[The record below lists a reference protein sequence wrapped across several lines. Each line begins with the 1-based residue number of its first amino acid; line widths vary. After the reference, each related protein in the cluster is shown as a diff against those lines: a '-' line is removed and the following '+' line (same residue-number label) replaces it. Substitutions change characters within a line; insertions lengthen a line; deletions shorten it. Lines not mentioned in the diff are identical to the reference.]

1 MKNIDDMRV
10 GDFLYLLDCM
20 QEECC
25 QHKRCEGCRY
35 IDFCHVNMPSID
47 SLGIRI
53 TVEGYAEA
61 NGLLEHMHYVN
72 DQKWISVNDRLP
84 EDGES
89 VLTYEDQD
97 KEICLLKDQLNR
109 LTDINNNLWN
119 LFIEQSKQIKM
130 LNNLKP
136 SLNELKPNERNKK

>member
-1 MKNIDDMRV
+1 MSNTERQLRQTID
-10 GDFLYLLDCM
+10 
-20 QEECC
+20 E
-25 QHKRCEGCRY
+25 
-35 IDFCHVNMPSID
+35 
-47 SLGIRI
+47 
-53 TVEGYAEA
+53 
-61 NGLLEHMHYVN
+61 
-72 DQKWISVNDRLP
+72 
-84 EDGES
+84 
-89 VLTYEDQD
+89 QD

>member
-89 VLTYEDQD
+89 VLTYKNGNVDVQVYE
-97 KEICLLKDQLNR
+97 KNR
-109 LTDINNNLWN
+109 NGWIQGNWFWSMATVTHWMPLPEYKGETENVD
-119 LFIEQSKQIKM
+119 
-130 LNNLKP
+130 
-136 SLNELKPNERNKK
+136 